1 MYILA
6 VLIAACST
14 EEATVQ
20 RSPEERFELGKAK
33 FDAGDYLDAIEEFRV
48 ITLQFPGTAFADD
61 AQFYMAE
68 ARFKREE
75 YILAAHEYDVLIR
88 TMPTSEFV
96 PRARYQRAM
105 CYYHLSPRSY
115 LDQEYTR
122 RAIDEFQTFLEY
134 HPTDPLAEDAAANI
148 TELNTKLAKKEFENG
163 MIYMR
168 LQSYRAAVYYFDLV
182 LERFHD
188 TPYAEKALFMKAE
201 ALFQRR
207 RYNEA
212 FDEINR
218 FLARYP
224 DSAERARAERLRQ
237 DIIARMSES
246 NRNTSRESDR
256 QNLHSMEG

>member
-1 MYILA
+1 VFL

-14 EEATVQ
+14 EEATQ
-20 RSPEERFELGKAK
+20 QLPPEVRFERGVKKFEDGK
-33 FDAGDYLDAIEEFRV
+33 YLDAIEEFRI
-48 ITLQFPGTAFADD
+48 ITLQFQGTAFADD

-134 HPTDPLAEDAAANI
+134 HPTDPLAEDAAAKI

-168 LQSYRAAVYYFDLV
+168 LRSYRAAVHYFDLI

-188 TPYAEKALFMKAE
+188 TPYAEKALFMKAD

-218 FLARYP
+218 FLTRYP
-224 DSAERARAERLRQ
+224 DSADRARAERLRQ
-237 DIIARMSES
+237 EIVARMSES
-246 NRNTSRESDR
+246 DHRTSRERDR
-256 QNLHSMEG
+256 KNPRDIEG